1 MKGPFLVIDTTGRA
15 EYPAEALTKLDGLDV
30 RIEPGQFADS
40 EALVAGCGGADV
52 LMVTAAR
59 ITDAVLAGLPR
70 LRGIVRYG
78 VGLDAIDLEAAARR
92 GVEVRNVRGFCVLE
106 MADHALAFIL
116 AFARDI
122 PDSARRA
129 ARGEWSRGGRALH
142 RVAGR
147 TLGLVGLGAV
157 GGEMARRGRMLGM
170 EVAAYDPYADEARA
184 AATGARLACLDDVL
198 RQADYLSVH
207 CALTDETR
215 HLLNAERLRLMKTGA
230 VLVNTARGGI
240 VDEAALVQAL
250 REGRLAGAGLDVLDP
265 EPPPPDHPLLGMDNV
280 LVTPHV
286 SWESEEAKQELVVGA
301 FGQLADV
308 LRGGGEADEG
318 QVAGGL

>member
-1 MKGPFLVIDTTGRA
+1 MKGPYLVIDTTGRS
-15 EYPAEALTKLDGLDV
+15 EYSAEAWEQLEGLDV
-30 RIEPGQFADS
+30 QIRRGRFANS
-40 EALVAGCGGADV
+40 EELVAGCGEADV
-52 LMVTAAR
+52 LMVTGAR
-59 ITDAVLAGLPR
+59 ITDAVLAALPK
-70 LRGIVRYG
+70 LRGVVRYG

-122 PDSARRA
+122 PDSARRV
-129 ARGEWSRGGRALH
+129 ARGEWKRGGRPLH

-147 TLGLVGLGAV
+147 TLGLLGLGAV

-170 EVAAYDPYADEARA
+170 EVVAYDPYADESRA
-184 AATGARLACLDDVL
+184 AEAGACMAGLEDVL
-198 RQADYLSVH
+198 RQADYLSLH

-215 HLLNAERLRLMKTGA
+215 HLLNEERLRLMKPGS

-240 VDEAALVQAL
+240 VDEAALVDAL

-286 SWESEEAKQELVVGA
+286 SWDSEEAKHELEVGA
-301 FGQLADV
+301 FRQLGEV
-308 LRGGGEADEG
+308 LRG
-318 QVAGGL
+318 VAGGG